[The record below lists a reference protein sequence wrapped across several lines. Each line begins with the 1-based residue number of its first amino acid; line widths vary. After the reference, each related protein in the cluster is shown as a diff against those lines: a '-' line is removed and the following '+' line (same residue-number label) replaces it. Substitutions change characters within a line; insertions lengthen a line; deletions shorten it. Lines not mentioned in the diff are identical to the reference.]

1 MSIRLSIIGSVVLH
15 GAAFSFLLAQPA
27 LQRPA
32 LPTVVTDQWVVDV
45 STVLLSDAP
54 GTELPPRE
62 PAVIASHQEAE
73 VSSPAQMH
81 PDDSVPPRQEPAPV
95 VAQSDKSLP
104 AEGGG
109 GGQPLSPEP
118 APWTAG
124 PEGTAISRA
133 FANTM
138 NAQAIVAHLMQ
149 YRMTAVAHLKG
160 GVGRALPVEERR
172 ALDRATGTVLVTFQ
186 DGAVASLSVETE
198 NDQLRSVLL
207 ERVDWSLLPVPRQF
221 SLPISRVACT
231 VGISNGKIRVGVGP
245 I

>member
-1 MSIRLSIIGSVVLH
+1 MSLRLSVIGSVVLH

-32 LPTVVTDQWVVDV
+32 FPTVVTDQWVVDI

-54 GTELPPRE
+54 GTELPPQE

-73 VSSPAQMH
+73 VSSPAPMH
-81 PDDSVPPRQEPAPV
+81 PDNSVPPRQEPAPV
-95 VAQSDKSLP
+95 VAQADKPLP

-109 GGQPLSPEP
+109 VGQSPES
-118 APWTAG
+118 
-124 PEGTAISRA
+124 TAISRA

-160 GVGRALPVEERR
+160 GVGRVLPVEERR

-186 DGAVASLSVETE
+186 DGAVSSLSVETE

-231 VGISNGKIRVGVGP
+231 VAVSNGKIRVGVGP